1 MKANLKN
8 ILNMAVLGMTLV
20 TTTVPTW
27 AGTVNTRGVSITN
40 TPTQR
45 SAIGTMVG
53 ARYSADPNQSI
64 GCKSHTLSAYSWTT
78 CYARDSA
85 GRSLLCGSG
94 DWKFLEVVHA
104 MTESS
109 QISFGVD
116 LNGTGC
122 SNILVYQGSDLL
134 K

>member
-1 MKANLKN
+1 MKTNLKT
-8 ILNMAVLGMTLV
+8 IVSMAMLGMSLLATS
-20 TTTVPTW
+20 VPTW
-27 AGTVNTRGVSITN
+27 AGAVNDGRVVVTN
-40 TPTQR
+40 TQVER
-45 SAIGTMVG
+45 SAIGSMVR
-53 ARYSADPNQSI
+53 ARYSANTLEYI

-78 CYARDSA
+78 CYAQDST

-104 MTESS
+104 MTDSS

-122 SNILVYQGSDLL
+122 NSILMYQGSDLL
-134 K
+134 R